1 MRYQTSQKKKGIVRK
16 TLSIHNR
23 TDPTS
28 KNKKNEGGG
37 NPMGELMNDRYTIQV
52 VTPNG
57 NLLGSMKV
65 SPLMI
70 GRILGSIDEEYSKN
84 ISYYTNQKE
93 NTSKHSPKIT
103 NT

>member
-1 MRYQTSQKKKGIVRK
+1 
-16 TLSIHNR
+16 
-23 TDPTS
+23 
-28 KNKKNEGGG
+28 
-37 NPMGELMNDRYTIQV
+37 MGELMNDRYTIQV

-93 NTSKHSPKIT
+93 NTIDGLSDQQKRSQRYMQRTSEIIREMSKQIDWALH
-103 NT
+103 NGEVL